1 MWDLPGLRIKPV
13 SSALAGRFLTTE
25 APGKPCPYLKKR
37 NKLLNYLLLLLLSC
51 PVGPILCDPMDCST
65 PGFPVL
71 HHFQALPKFMFIALV
86 MLSIYLIL
94 WCPLLL
100 LPLIFPSIRDFP
112 NESPVCIRGPK
123 YWNFSFSISLS
134 SEYSGLISLKID
146 WLDLLA
152 CPRDF
157 QESSPAPQFEGI
169 NSLAFCLLYG
179 PALATMCDH
188 WEDCSLDYTD
198 LIIFI

>member
-1 MWDLPGLRIKPV
+1 MWDLPGLGIKPV

-51 PVGPILCDPMDCST
+51 PVGPILCDPMDCSM

-86 MLSIYLIL
+86 MPSIYLIL

-123 YWNFSFSISLS
+123 YWNFSFSISRS

-152 CPRDF
+152 VQGTFRSLL
-157 QESSPAPQFEGI
+157 QQHSSKASI
-169 NSLAFCLLYG
+169 LWLSAFFMVQLSQPCVTIG
-179 PALATMCDH
+179 KTVALTIQ
-188 WEDCSLDYTD
+188 T
-198 LIIFI
+198 